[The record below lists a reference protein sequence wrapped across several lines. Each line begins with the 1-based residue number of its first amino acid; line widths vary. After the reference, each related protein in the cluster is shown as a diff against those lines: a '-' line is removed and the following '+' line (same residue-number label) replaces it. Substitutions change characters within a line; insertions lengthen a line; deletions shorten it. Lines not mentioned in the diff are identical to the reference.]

1 MWQRLALDS
10 SEKVLHLY
18 HLAWIRSTLGKV
30 WPWILT
36 MSHLE
41 YFQGLTFKLVLTLN
55 IDNILPW
62 LLIRFNYETSF
73 KPWCSNGYK
82 QGLTLNI
89 IDKVLP
95 RIIVLMDHTRDFV
108 LRPLHRS
115 MFLVNQNIQLIALS
129 VIFEQL

>member
-1 MWQRLALDS
+1 
-10 SEKVLHLY
+10 
-18 HLAWIRSTLGKV
+18 
-30 WPWILT
+30 

-55 IDNILPW
+55 IDNVLPW

-89 IDKVLP
+89 DKVLP
-95 RIIVLMDHTRDFV
+95 RIIVSMDHTRDFV

-115 MFLVNQNIQLIALS
+115 MFLVNQNIQLIALCN
-129 VIFEQL
+129 IWTALKKQM